1 MSKINQ
7 HNFDELVHDK
17 FCIAPWVSVYVETLG
32 RYAPC
37 CVYNHGTDTEP
48 NTIGNIYDSPLS
60 EIIKS
65 DKLNDLKDKML
76 NNESVSACSACHST
90 DGKRY
95 FTKDSYNTKYYKN
108 HSNLLKTNETKFIEW
123 DIRVSNLCNFKC
135 RMCSPLWS
143 TAWLD
148 EWKKLYPNEDMF
160 NKLITIEDSNSFWDE
175 LENHLPYVEHVYIA
189 GGEPFLIKKNYQLIE
204 KLSKINKDIVIRYNT
219 NLSNLSIKEKNIL
232 TLLKDFN
239 HIEFGLSIDGIGN
252 VGEYI
257 RTGLDTTK
265 WESNLNELLSFKSD
279 RDDKFITSIN
289 FDYTFN
295 VMNYLHSFEFVTW
308 ITNRVLLNWQDVN
321 GVDTANIQIK
331 ANPLHGP
338 EYYNVQW
345 LPMSIK
351 NEFKLRM
358 DEYLT
363 KNKNKLNNTT
373 FESVYV
379 FLNTIYDFSMVGE
392 YDIDLNNEFIKFTNK
407 LDDIRNEDYT
417 KVLDAVLI
425 DKITL

>member
-1 MSKINQ
+1 
-7 HNFDELVHDK
+7 
-17 FCIAPWVSVYVETLG
+17 
-32 RYAPC
+32 
-37 CVYNHGTDTEP
+37 
-48 NTIGNIYDSPLS
+48 
-60 EIIKS
+60 
-65 DKLNDLKDKML
+65 
-76 NNESVSACSACHST
+76 
-90 DGKRY
+90 
-95 FTKDSYNTKYYKN
+95 
-108 HSNLLKTNETKFIEW
+108 
-123 DIRVSNLCNFKC
+123 
-135 RMCSPLWS
+135 MCSPLWS

-189 GGEPFLIKKNYQLIE
+189 GGEPFLIKKNYELIE

-417 KVLDAVLI
+417 KVLDAFLI